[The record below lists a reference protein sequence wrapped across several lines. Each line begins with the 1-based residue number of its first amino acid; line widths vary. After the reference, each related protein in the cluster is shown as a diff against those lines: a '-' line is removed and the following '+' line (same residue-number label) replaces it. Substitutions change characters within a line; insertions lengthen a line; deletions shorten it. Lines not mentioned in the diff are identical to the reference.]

1 MAKRDFPQTLI
12 PPGINDERSR
22 SFLKLFSAMAE
33 EFDFSSLLMR
43 NSSEMKDDVLELAV
57 HDFSLDEFIGP
68 DGVPPIVARRLID
81 RAWELHEKQGRD
93 EGVVAGQNVLGSSV
107 AIEHW
112 WQQDPK
118 GPHDTQKVTIFFDE
132 PLFEDSQL
140 GDEKYRQ
147 AALKVI
153 DATKRWSQ
161 DTALRFGTQT
171 EVTHYLG
178 VISSSAARYVAML
191 PADDPAPI
199 PSKQFIAAASSAGGV
214 FTAGFEV

>member
-1 MAKRDFPQTLI
+1 MVKRDFPQTLI

-22 SFLKLFSAMAE
+22 SLLKLFSAMAE

-43 NSSEMKDDVLELAV
+43 NSSEMRDDVLELAV

-93 EGVVAGQNVLGSSV
+93 EGVIAGQDVLGSAVS
-107 AIEHW
+107 IEHW
-112 WQQDPK
+112 WQQEPK
-118 GPHDTQKVTIFFDE
+118 GPHDTQKVTVFFDE

-147 AALKVI
+147 AAQKFI

-161 DTALRFGTQT
+161 DTATRFGVQT
-171 EVTHYLG
+171 SSTNYLG
-178 VISSSAARYVAML
+178 VISSTGGRYVAML
-191 PADDPAPI
+191 PVDDPAPI
-199 PSKQFIAAASSAGGV
+199 PSEQFVAVASASGGIYQ
-214 FTAGFEV
+214 ASLEV